1 MYIYICIYARSREF
15 CRQAPHTAQGV
26 HAKSLSHYCCCIS
39 LSLFQSI
46 LPHCFS
52 SLMAGHSRIYGGAQG
67 KVIQVLCIR
76 KHTLQN
82 CITLCR
88 STHKTL
94 RMSRAV
100 SRNCACEFTPCWDI
114 NIAQLDVQLPRS
126 ATFMLRVRISET
138 VVGGPPLQDR
148 YLNDAHNICIYI
160 FIQ

>member
-1 MYIYICIYARSREF
+1 MYIYIYARSRKF

-67 KVIQVLCIR
+67 KVILCIR

-114 NIAQLDVQLPRS
+114 NIAKLDVQLPRS

-160 FIQ
+160 YIYL